1 MAWMYKFSLNHAKKF
16 KILSFRRNLYTLSG
30 QALLEFSVLTYIM
43 ADQLINILIEKYY
56 TDLGPSGVFQCWWTF
71 HLLEKITF
79 LFLKNLWIYHSSKD
93 FHELHGHYGKSFPG
107 CQKPRF
113 MGKRFLNFI
122 VILFTIAL
130 EMPMLPK
137 QKKDVKPATR
147 IKIVVEEVNA
157 VENIIKI
164 EC

>member
-1 MAWMYKFSLNHAKKF
+1 MTYRMPSRSSQNLSSVLLVMFVIWRTFHSTYIFLGSIILFYMAWMYQFSLNHAKKF

-56 TDLGPSGVFQCWWTF
+56 TDLGPSGVFQCWWIF

-107 CQKPRF
+107 YQKPRF
-113 MGKRFLNFI
+113 MGKN
-122 VILFTIAL
+122 VS
-130 EMPMLPK
+130 
-137 QKKDVKPATR
+137 
-147 IKIVVEEVNA
+147 
-157 VENIIKI
+157 
-164 EC
+164 